1 MKNKKWKGVLVVS
14 VFLIWGLI
22 IYKIMDYR
30 GGGQAVLT
38 TVERPPDLVIQ
49 SQRPR
54 ETLSLSYP
62 DPFGIQKPKVAA
74 WDEGHPHHPVQNYL
88 PWPHLEY
95 HGKVIAKKNDKQI
108 SIISIDAK
116 QYFFLPGQQYDQIK
130 LIEAWRDS
138 AKVSYQDS
146 LIRVIYK

>member
-1 MKNKKWKGVLVVS
+1 VKNKKWKGILVVS

-22 IYKIMDYR
+22 IYKLMDYR
-30 GGGQAVLT
+30 GGGQSVLT
-38 TVERPPDLVIQ
+38 TLERAPDLVIQ
-49 SQRPR
+49 PQRPR

-62 DPFGIQKPKVAA
+62 NPFGMEEPKVVA
-74 WDEGHPHHPVQNYL
+74 WDGNHTHHPVQNFV

-108 SIISIDAK
+108 SIISIDAN
-116 QYFFLPGQQYDQIK
+116 QYFFLPRQQHGQIK